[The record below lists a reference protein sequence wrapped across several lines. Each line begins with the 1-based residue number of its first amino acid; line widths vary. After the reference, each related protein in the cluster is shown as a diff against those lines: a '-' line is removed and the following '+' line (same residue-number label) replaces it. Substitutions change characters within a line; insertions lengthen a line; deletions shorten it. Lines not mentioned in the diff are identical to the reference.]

1 VTKTI
6 VNLTKESLIEAIE
19 SVLETYPH
27 HPYQKAFSL
36 DDLRQDLIAY
46 VLNRVS
52 NIYIVE
58 EPLSQTP
65 VHFSTSLY
73 HSPEERW
80 HLEGVIHQGIEYV
93 LCKNAD
99 KVCHHIPEEMDPGS
113 APSCWFG

>member
-1 VTKTI
+1 MTKTI

-27 HPYQKAFSL
+27 HPYQKAFSIE
-36 DDLRQDLIAY
+36 DLRQELIAY
-46 VLNRVS
+46 ILNRVA

-58 EPLSQTP
+58 EPFQQAP
-65 VHFSTSLY
+65 VHSTSLY

-80 HLEGVIHQGIEYV
+80 HLEAVIHQGIEYV

-99 KVCHHIPEEMDPGS
+99 TVCHHIPEEIDSGS
-113 APSCWFG
+113 APSSWFG